1 MTLYTIQDPPTNL
14 GEQLPF
20 DFVGDGGSSLRRDLG
35 NDVLEAHPLESPLAH
50 DLLRLQLDLQTQ
62 ILAISAYVAF
72 FRVDKGDN
80 LNLPLRTE

>member
-50 DLLRLQLDLQTQ
+50 DLLRLQLDLQVQ
-62 ILAISAYVAF
+62 IWEFLAYVALSRRRMGQSEF
-72 FRVDKGDN
+72 A
-80 LNLPLRTE
+80 TYE